1 MKLNIFILVLTMIL
15 GFIITMLVQTGAPSN
30 RSKIATAIPA
40 AAPFQTAATNAL
52 PAFEMQDL
60 KGKTYQSSDFAG
72 KTIVI
77 NFWATWCPPCIVE
90 FPRLLEIA
98 RAHPDDLVLLA
109 ISSDTNA
116 NSIERFLGRLTGQNA
131 AAIKQDNVYIIHDKM
146 NRITFDLFQ
155 TAMLPETI
163 IVNSE
168 QEMIHKLVGADWTLE
183 DVAPYLP
190 ATEAASNPAP

>member
-1 MKLNIFILVLTMIL
+1 MKLNIFILVLTVIL
-15 GFIITMLVQTGAPSN
+15 GFIITLLVQTSAPS
-30 RSKIATAIPA
+30 KQKHTASVTA
-40 AAPFQTAATNAL
+40 LSQTATNNVL

-60 KGKTYQSSDFAG
+60 KGRTYQSSDFSG
-72 KTIVI
+72 KTMVI

-98 RAHPDDLVLLA
+98 SAHPDDLVLLA

-116 NSIERFLGRLTGQNA
+116 DSIERFLGKLIGKNA
-131 AAIKQDNVYIIHDKM
+131 AAVKQDNVYIIHDKV
-146 NRITFDLFQ
+146 NHITFDLFQ

-163 IVNSE
+163 IVNPE
-168 QEMIHKLVGADWTLE
+168 QEMIHKLVGADWTIE

-190 ATEAASNPAP
+190 ATGRK